1 VKERFGVPTFAYN
14 VSGEYAMIRFAGE
27 AGAIDPT
34 KAMMEVLVS
43 FKRAGCNGV
52 LTYFAVDAARLL
64 NDV

>member
-1 VKERFGVPTFAYN
+1 
-14 VSGEYAMIRFAGE
+14 MIRFA
-27 AGAIDPT
+27 ADADAIDLT

-64 NDV
+64 NTV